1 MVILVRLIIFPLA
14 EQRQEV
20 RLGKGE
26 QGGEKIRQESSYPTS
41 SSSLRTMTVHL
52 NRRLVK
58 RFRFPAKSCQVLSCR
73 HSNNESEA
81 KYICIYFL
89 KPETTLRGVSTNLI
103 FFFFKQQ
110 TTQRGVSI
118 NFRTIFRLV
127 KPTFFKFK
135 ISSQLAQSLLKM
147 KASFFW

>member
-58 RFRFPAKSCQVLSCR
+58 RFRFPAKSCQEVLSCR

-103 FFFFKQQ
+103 FFFLSSKLH
-110 TTQRGVSI
+110 
-118 NFRTIFRLV
+118 NAELV
-127 KPTFFKFK
+127 
-135 ISSQLAQSLLKM
+135 
-147 KASFFW
+147 